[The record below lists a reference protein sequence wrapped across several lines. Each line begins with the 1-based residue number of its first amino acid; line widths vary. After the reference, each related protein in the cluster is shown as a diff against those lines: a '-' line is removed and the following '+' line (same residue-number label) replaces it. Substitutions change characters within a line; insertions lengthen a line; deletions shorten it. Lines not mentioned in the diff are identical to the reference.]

1 MNNVN
6 GTAIY
11 QGKTKTKKKLF
22 KNEKKKHASM
32 HRVDSLQAF
41 RFVHALNPTPTFSLY
56 RCNSSKIFQFHKNHL
71 QNA

>member
-1 MNNVN
+1 MARQY
-6 GTAIY
+6 TKE
-11 QGKTKTKKKLF
+11 KTKRSYLRMKKQKQ
-22 KNEKKKHASM
+22 KKHASM